1 MARVAVIFG
10 SKSDEPLLEK
20 AKPIAEFFSL
30 DYTVEILSAHRSHK
44 KLEKRI
50 EELEKE
56 GTEVFIGIAGLSA
69 ALPGVIASLTV
80 KPVIGVPVSGK
91 VSLDAILSMVQ
102 MPRGVPVAVVG
113 LDRSDNSMI
122 LACEMLALK
131 DEKLREKLMEYKR
144 NME

>member
-1 MARVAVIFG
+1 MAKLAIILG

-30 DYTVEILSAHRSHK
+30 DYSVEILSAHRSHK
-44 KLEKRI
+44 KLEKKI

-56 GTEVFIGIAGLSA
+56 GTEVFIGVAGLSA
-69 ALPGVIASLTV
+69 ALPGVIASLTT

-91 VSLDAILSMVQ
+91 ISLDAILSMVQ

-113 LDRSDNSMI
+113 LDRCDNGII
-122 LACEMLALK
+122 LACEILALK
-131 DEKLREKLMEYKR
+131 DEKLKKRLIKYKR
-144 NME
+144 SME